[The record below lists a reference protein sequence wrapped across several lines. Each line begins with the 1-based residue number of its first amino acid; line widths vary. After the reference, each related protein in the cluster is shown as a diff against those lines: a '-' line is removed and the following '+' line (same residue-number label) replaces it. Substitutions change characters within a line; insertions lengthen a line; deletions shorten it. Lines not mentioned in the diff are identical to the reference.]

1 MKRREFITMVGGAA
15 VVWPIAARAQ
25 QPAMPVIG
33 FLSGRTAGESS
44 SVVAVFH
51 HALKQGGYVEGQNV
65 TIEYRWA
72 EGRYDRLPA
81 LAADLVRRSVTVIAS
96 TGGTAAAVAAK
107 NATASI
113 PIVFGSSD
121 DPVKLGLVASFNRPG
136 GNASGI
142 PFFVSAIEGKR
153 LGLLRELV
161 PDAALI
167 AVLLNPVNPPSDG
180 QRKDVQDLARAMG
193 QRIQIFNAS
202 SEREIHA
209 AFGSLVQSRAGGLLV
224 GADPFFNSRREQLV
238 TLAGHYAIP
247 AVYELREFTVAG
259 GLMSYGTSLSEV
271 YWQVGAYT
279 ARVLKGERPADLP
292 VVQPTKFELVINL
305 KTAKALGLEVPPTL
319 LARADDVIE

>member
-1 MKRREFITMVGGAA
+1 M
-15 VVWPIAARAQ
+15 
-25 QPAMPVIG
+25 PAEY
-33 FLSGRTAGESS
+33 TSS
-44 SVVAVFH
+44 SA
-51 HALKQGGYVEGQNV
+51 
-65 TIEYRWA
+65 
-72 EGRYDRLPA
+72 
-81 LAADLVRRSVTVIAS
+81 RSS
-96 TGGTAAAVAAK
+96 
-107 NATASI
+107 
-113 PIVFGSSD
+113 
-121 DPVKLGLVASFNRPG
+121 
-136 GNASGI
+136 
-142 PFFVSAIEGKR
+142 GKR

-193 QRIQIFNAS
+193 QQIQIFNAS
-202 SEREIHA
+202 SEREIDA
-209 AFGSLVQSRAGGLLV
+209 AFISLVQSRAGGLLV

-271 YWQVGAYT
+271 YWHVGAYT

-305 KTAKALGLEVPPTL
+305 KTAKALGLDVPPTL
-319 LARADDVIE
+319 LARADEVIE

>member
-1 MKRREFITMVGGAA
+1 M
-15 VVWPIAARAQ
+15 
-25 QPAMPVIG
+25 
-33 FLSGRTAGESS
+33 
-44 SVVAVFH
+44 
-51 HALKQGGYVEGQNV
+51 EGQNV

-107 NATASI
+107 KATASI

-142 PFFVSAIEGKR
+142 HFFVSAIEGKR

-209 AFGSLVQSRAGGLLV
+209 AFISLVQSRAGGLLV

-271 YWQVGAYT
+271 YRQVGAYT
-279 ARVLKGERPADLP
+279 ARVLKGEQPADLP

-305 KTAKALGLEVPPTL
+305 KTAKALGLDVPADAARPRRRGDRMSAPAASWCDPAGESPAQVRGSVRL
-319 LARADDVIE
+319 VASVAWPLATVVAKRTQRLHGVWD